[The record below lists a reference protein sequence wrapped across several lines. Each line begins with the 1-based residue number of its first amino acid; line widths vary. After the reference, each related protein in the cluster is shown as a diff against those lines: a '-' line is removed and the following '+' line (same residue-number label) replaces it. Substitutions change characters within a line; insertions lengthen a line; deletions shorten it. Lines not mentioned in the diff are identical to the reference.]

1 MLDIA
6 TLWDNNGEHVTLV
19 ASGVFDE
26 EMGFCARVLLDLDRE
41 PFLLHPCLDLLDDR
55 AGVHGWR
62 MNSSRLNR
70 TLQSKGH
77 FVHFPMEVLERTAYV
92 LSLRTPGVYAK
103 KEAFEVH

>member
-1 MLDIA
+1 
-6 TLWDNNGEHVTLV
+6 
-19 ASGVFDE
+19 
-26 EMGFCARVLLDLDRE
+26 
-41 PFLLHPCLDLLDDR
+41 
-55 AGVHGWR
+55 